1 MSELL
6 TIPLDHI
13 KPGLKLEIYAQ
24 EGSKLNSISEEEAL
38 ALGEAPYQLREGQ
51 FYEYAF
57 TDETFRLKS
66 PGSNIVIQSKI
77 KPHEGRIQPNIFV
90 GTLELDVV
98 GDDTSKG
105 QIWLEVLA
113 TKFTADGIS
122 STDAQET
129 NRLHYRAMLEAIA
142 AKCSELLM
150 QLDAPVNQLFDS
162 DFERESATLYQRF
175 AFVRASLNDDFLEA
189 AVGKIIAN
197 PKTRWVTRHEL
208 ADIRSVRRFSAAGLR
223 ELSRSANRMKVPE
236 GHPLR
241 EIKLESV
248 PVAIQNP
255 RKYES
260 VDTPENRIVKYILTE
275 LRDFMERCCEAFST
289 HSRAGKEA
297 AWLGNK
303 LNASLEHGFFKEIGR
318 PTNLRINSPVLQRRS
333 GYRELLQMWLR
344 SQVASQLTW
353 EGGDLVYEAGK
364 RDIATLYEYWLF
376 FKLHDLV
383 AQTFGLE
390 DGQLAQKLLS
400 PDKNGVHIHLKS
412 GRQTIIEG
420 ISSFSQRRLRV
431 RFSYNRS
438 FPGNKPFS
446 ARVAGSYTLPMIPD
460 YTISVWPDELKES
473 EAERL
478 EDIVHI
484 HFDAKYKV
492 RRLLQPSTEEEKVNV
507 HDAQALEDGETP
519 EEIQQY
525 AQQLKEDE
533 RKGIYK
539 NVDLFKMHAY
549 KDAIRRTAGAYIL
562 YPGENAAAYTREGFH
577 EILPGLGA
585 FAMNPANEEQDAA
598 ALSDFLKKVAEH
610 LINRTS
616 QREQK
621 AGETYRIFK
630 NKPDKFDIS
639 RIEEPFTE
647 YISGKKLIPHQ
658 TRILVG
664 LLKSPAHK
672 SWVEKEMLYNFRA
685 DAQRRGS
692 VSLTSDALTA
702 TYLLLYEKGKPNQA
716 TLYRRKDDIHIWLKE
731 DLQEKHYPNPNG
743 KTYLVVELERESDD
757 SLQSLARRLGH
768 LTKHTT
774 RLSAGKPFVIGLEE
788 LVGSAS
794 ALP

>member
-1 MSELL
+1 MSEQLV
-6 TIPLDHI
+6 IPLYHI
-13 KPGLKLEIYAQ
+13 QPGLELKLYAQ
-24 EGSKLNSISEEEAL
+24 TGSKLSIISEEEAL
-38 ALGEAPYQLREGQ
+38 SLGEAPYQLREGQ
-51 FYEYAF
+51 FYEYVLSQP
-57 TDETFRLKS
+57 EFRLSCATK
-66 PGSNIVIQSKI
+66 GIVIPSQI
-77 KPHEGRIQPNIFV
+77 KDEAHKGRIQPNIYV
-90 GTLELDVV
+90 GTLQLNVD
-98 GDDTSKG
+98 GPSKG
-105 QIWLEVLA
+105 QLWVEVLS
-113 TKFTADGIS
+113 TKFTDDGLG
-122 STDAQET
+122 STDAQEI
-129 NRLHYRAMLEAIA
+129 NRTHYRAMLESIS

-162 DFERESATLYQRF
+162 DFDRASATLYQRF
-175 AFVRASLNDDFLEA
+175 AFVRASLNEDFLEA

-197 PKTRWVTRHEL
+197 PKTRWVTRNEL

-236 GHPLR
+236 DHPLR
-241 EIKLESV
+241 AIKLESV
-248 PVAIQNP
+248 SVAIQNP

-275 LRDFMERCCEAFST
+275 LRDFMERCCAAFPPL
-289 HSRAGKEA
+289 SRAGKEA
-297 AWLGNK
+297 SWLGDK
-303 LNASLEHGFFKEIGR
+303 LNALLEHGFFKEIGR

-353 EGGDLVYEAGK
+353 EGGELVYKAGK

-383 AQTFGLE
+383 TQTFGLE

-400 PDKNGVHIHLKS
+400 TDTNGVHILLKS

-420 ISSFSQRRLRV
+420 ISSFSQRKLRV

-438 FPGNKPFS
+438 FPGNRPFS
-446 ARVAGSYTLPMIPD
+446 DRVDGSYTLPMIPD
-460 YTISVWPDELKES
+460 YTISVWPAELQET

-492 RRLLQPSTEEEKVNV
+492 RRLLQPSTEEEKVNAY
-507 HDAQALEDGETP
+507 DAQAFGAGETP
-519 EEIQQY
+519 KDIQQY
-525 AQQLKEDE
+525 AQQLKEEE

-598 ALSDFLKKVAEH
+598 ALSHFLQQVTEH
-610 LINRTS
+610 LISRTT

-621 AGETYRIFK
+621 AGATYRIFD
-630 NKPDKFDIS
+630 NEPDKFDIS
-639 RIEEPFTE
+639 RVEEPFSE
-647 YISGKKLIPHQ
+647 YIAGQKLIPHQ

-672 SWVEKEMLYNFRA
+672 NWVEKEMLYNFRA

-702 TYLLLYEKGKPNQA
+702 SYLLLYEKGKANEA
-716 TLYRRKDDIHIWLKE
+716 VLYRRKDDIHIWLKE
-731 DLQEKHYPNPNG
+731 DLQRKNYPNPNG
-743 KTYLVVELERESDD
+743 KTYLVVELELESDV
-757 SLQSLARRLGH
+757 SLQSLARRLGE
-768 LTKHTT
+768 LTQHTAQ
-774 RLSAGKPFVIGLEE
+774 LAVGKPFVIGMEE
-788 LVGSAS
+788 LVG
-794 ALP
+794 

>member
-1 MSELL
+1 MSKQLV
-6 TIPLDHI
+6 IPLYHI
-13 KPGLKLEIYAQ
+13 QPGLELKLYAQ
-24 EGSKLNSISEEEAL
+24 TGSKLSSISEEEAL
-38 ALGEAPYQLREGQ
+38 SLGEAPYQLREGH
-51 FYEYAF
+51 FYEYVLSQP
-57 TDETFRLKS
+57 EFRLSCATK
-66 PGSNIVIQSKI
+66 GIVIPSQI
-77 KPHEGRIQPNIFV
+77 KDEAHKGRIQPNIYV
-90 GTLELDVV
+90 GTLQLNVDGPSE
-98 GDDTSKG
+98 G
-105 QIWLEVLA
+105 QLWVEVLS
-113 TKFTADGIS
+113 TKFTDDGLG

-162 DFERESATLYQRF
+162 DFDRTSATLYQRF
-175 AFVRASLNDDFLEA
+175 AFVRASLNEDFLEA

-197 PKTRWVTRHEL
+197 PKTRWVTHNEL

-223 ELSRSANRMKVPE
+223 ELSRNANRMKVPE

-241 EIKLESV
+241 HIPLDSV

-275 LRDFMERCCEAFST
+275 LRDFMERCCEAFPT

-297 AWLGNK
+297 LWLGDK
-303 LNASLEHGFFKEIGR
+303 LNAMLEHGFFKEIGR

-353 EGGDLVYEAGK
+353 EGGDLVYSAGK

-400 PDKNGVHIHLKS
+400 TDTNGVHILLKS

-420 ISSFSQRRLRV
+420 ISSFSQRKLRV

-438 FPGNKPFS
+438 FAGNKPFS
-446 ARVAGSYTLPMIPD
+446 DRVAGSYTLPMIPD
-460 YTISVWPDELKES
+460 YTVSVWPAELQET

-492 RRLLQPSTEEEKVNV
+492 RRLLQPSTEEEKVNA
-507 HDAQALEDGETP
+507 HDSQGLGDGETP

-525 AQQLKEDE
+525 TQQLKEDE

-562 YPGENAAAYTREGFH
+562 YPGENAAPDTRKGFH

-585 FAMNPANEEQDAA
+585 FAMNPANEEQDAE
-598 ALSDFLKKVAEH
+598 ALSAFLQQVAEH
-610 LINRTS
+610 LISRTT

-621 AGETYRIFK
+621 AGATYRIF
-630 NKPDKFDIS
+630 NSEPEDFDAS
-639 RIEEPFTE
+639 RVEEPFTE
-647 YISGKKLIPHQ
+647 YIAGKKLIPHQ

-664 LLKSPAHK
+664 LLKSAAHK
-672 SWVEKEMLYNFRA
+672 SWVEMEMLYNFRA

-702 TYLLLYEKGKPNQA
+702 TYLLLYEKGKANEA
-716 TLYRRKDDIHIWLKE
+716 VLYRRKDDIHIWLKE
-731 DLQEKHYPNPNG
+731 DLQKKHYPNPNG
-743 KTYLVVELERESDD
+743 KTYLVVELELETDV
-757 SLQSLARRLGH
+757 SLQSLAKRLGE
-768 LTKHTT
+768 LNQYTAQ
-774 RLSAGKPFVIGLEE
+774 LAVGKPFVIGLEE
-788 LVGSAS
+788 LVG
-794 ALP
+794 